1 MHRILR
7 TAVPLVFAL
16 TLPIWACETADEEGD
31 DVDVTV
37 EGESPDLDSPDIIVE
52 DREPDIIV
60 EDNQPDAI
68 IVDQDGDGID
78 DGVDADIRIGEDGI
92 SGEVEV
98 RDN

>member
-37 EGESPDLDSPDIIVE
+37 EGEADDDADIIVE
-52 DREPDIIV
+52 DRQPDIIV

-68 IVDQDGDGID
+68 IIDRDNDGID

>member
-1 MHRILR
+1 MFRILR
-7 TAVPLVFAL
+7 RTVPLALAL
-16 TLPIWACETADEEGD
+16 TLPLWACETADEEGD
-31 DVDVTV
+31 DLDVTI
-37 EGESPDLDSPDIIVE
+37 EGESPDVDA
-52 DREPDIIV
+52 PDIIV
-60 EDNQPDAI
+60 EDNRPDAI

>member
-1 MHRILR
+1 MFRILR
-7 TAVPLVFAL
+7 RTVPLALAL
-16 TLPIWACETADEEGD
+16 TLPLWACETADEEGD
-31 DVDVTV
+31 DLDVTI
-37 EGESPDLDSPDIIVE
+37 EGESPDVDGPDIIVE
-52 DREPDIIV
+52 DRQPDIIV
-60 EDNQPDAI
+60 EDNRPDAI